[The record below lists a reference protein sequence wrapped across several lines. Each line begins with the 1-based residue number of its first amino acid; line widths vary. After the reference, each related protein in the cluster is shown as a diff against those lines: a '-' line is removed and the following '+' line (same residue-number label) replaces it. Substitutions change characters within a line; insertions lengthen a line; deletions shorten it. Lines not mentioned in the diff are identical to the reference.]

1 MTKKDNIIKFT
12 WIWDRLLVVGLGVE
26 NPVNNLW
33 SKKMG
38 EIKSALELALE
49 RTNNVQSDKKLIE
62 KNKAIE
68 EGRKAA
74 FKYME
79 RNDENETSLEE
90 IIKENSKEKQQWL
103 REGIFKVL
111 ISNLKL
117 PENESSFKKINKIR
131 DGFSAISEEKK
142 EVVLLFAQIEQVFKQ
157 YLQNKTSVIKNLNS
171 NFEEKLKEKE
181 EMLSK
186 QLGAKVSL
194 KPENDPEYKEYLHK
208 ITNQLDLQYREV
220 LVKIRNEIEKRILGS
235 VSS

>member
-1 MTKKDNIIKFT
+1 
-12 WIWDRLLVVGLGVE
+12 LLVVGLGVE

>member
-1 MTKKDNIIKFT
+1 M
-12 WIWDRLLVVGLGVE
+12 
-26 NPVNNLW
+26 
-33 SKKMG
+33 
-38 EIKSALELALE
+38 
-49 RTNNVQSDKKLIE
+49 QSDKKLIE

-79 RNDENETSLEE
+79 KNDEEETSLEK
-90 IIKENSKEKQQWL
+90 ITKENSKEKQQWL

-117 PENESSFKKINKIR
+117 PEDESSFKKINKIR

-142 EVVLLFAQIEQVFKQ
+142 EIILLFAQIEQVFKQ
-157 YLQNKTSVIKNLNS
+157 YLQNKNSVIKNLNS

-220 LVKIRNEIEKRILGS
+220 LVKIRDEIEKRILGS
-235 VSS
+235 VAS